1 MLTTQQV
8 PVWLVR
14 YEAMC
19 FVLFFCLSLSPLS
32 SLLYPPLC
40 LLFFDLFYFHLC
52 FVNTFFSVPQSFYCA
67 IESEL
72 NEYYRLLAVLEANL
86 NHSTNTN
93 NDSSNDSAQSQS
105 PRDASDNNA
114 EASNRSNSSGVW
126 LTCRRLE
133 VWLSEPLER
142 LSILC
147 TLLEAS
153 AGHKGGELISLLT
166 QFTNHGNP
174 KIRAILSNILN
185 KVNASIN

>member
-1 MLTTQQV
+1 MLITAPTQQV

-19 FVLFFCLSLSPLS
+19 FVLFFCLSLPYPLS
-32 SLLYPPLC
+32 STLHSVCCSLTC
-40 LLFFDLFYFHLC
+40 S
-52 FVNTFFSVPQSFYCA
+52 TFIYVSVPQSFYCA

-86 NHSTNTN
+86 NNSTNTN

-114 EASNRSNSSGVW
+114 EASNKSNNSGVW

-153 AGHKGGELISLLT
+153 VGHKGGELISLLT